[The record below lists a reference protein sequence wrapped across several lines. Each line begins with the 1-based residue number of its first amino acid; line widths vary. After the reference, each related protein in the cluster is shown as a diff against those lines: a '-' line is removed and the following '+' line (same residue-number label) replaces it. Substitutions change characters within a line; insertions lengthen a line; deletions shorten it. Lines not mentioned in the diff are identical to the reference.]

1 MARSTFMKKVLVT
14 GGTGFL
20 GLQIILQLLNKG
32 YDVRTTIRK
41 ESGKDRILK
50 VLQAN
55 NVKNLSKL
63 SFIKADLSSDDN
75 WVEAMQDRDGVFS
88 VASPVFFDKPK
99 NELDAIRPALNG
111 TMRILKA
118 ANESGVKR
126 VVMTSNFGAVGF
138 SKRSGV
144 TTEDD
149 WTDEN
154 QPGLSI
160 YEKSKLLA
168 EKAAWNYVNKADV
181 NLELV
186 TVNPVAIFGP
196 ALDAHV
202 SGSFDLL
209 KNLLSGKMNW
219 IPNLPLNVVDVRD
232 VADIQIR
239 AMELPEAA
247 GQRFIASA
255 NGQISMRE
263 IAKLIQKRR
272 PQVAGKVSSKNL
284 PDWVMDIAALF
295 NETAKEGKLMKS
307 MNRNVSN
314 QKAKRILRWEP
325 MSNNETTVL
334 SAVDSLIKYNEF

>member
-1 MARSTFMKKVLVT
+1 MKKVLVT

-20 GLQIILQLLNKG
+20 GLQIILQLLEKG

-41 ESGKDRILK
+41 DSGEERILK

-55 NVKNLSKL
+55 NAQNLKNL

-88 VASPVFFDKPK
+88 VASPVFFGKIK
-99 NELDAIRPALNG
+99 NEADAIKPALNG
-111 TMRILKA
+111 TLRILKA
-118 ANESGVKR
+118 ANQSGVKR

-138 SKRSGV
+138 SKRSGL
-144 TTEDD
+144 TTEKD

-154 QPGLSI
+154 QTGLSI

-168 EKAAWNYVNKADV
+168 EKAAWKYVDQPEV

-196 ALDAHV
+196 SLDAHV

-209 KNLLSGKMNW
+209 KNLLSGKMKL
-219 IPNLPLNVVDVRD
+219 IPDLPLNVVDVRD
-232 VADIQIR
+232 VAAIQIK
-239 AMELPEAA
+239 AMETPESA

-255 NGQISMRE
+255 DGKITMRE
-263 IAKLIQKRR
+263 IAKLIRTKR
-272 PQVAGKVSSKNL
+272 PQIAQNVSLKNL
-284 PDWVMDIAALF
+284 PNWVLNLAAVV
-295 NETAKEGKLMKS
+295 NETAREGKLMKD

-314 QKAKRILRWEP
+314 QKAKDMLNWMP
-325 MSNNETTVL
+325 QSDNEQTVL
-334 SAVDSLIKYNEF
+334 TAVDSLINYQEV

>member
-1 MARSTFMKKVLVT
+1 MKKVLVT

-20 GLQIILQLLNKG
+20 GLRIILQLLDEG

-41 ESGKDRILK
+41 ESGKNRILE
-50 VLQAN
+50 VLQSN
-55 NVKNLSKL
+55 DVKNLANL

-75 WVEAMQDRDGVFS
+75 WEAAMQDRDGIFS
-88 VASPVFFDKPK
+88 VASPVFFGKIK
-99 NELDAIRPALNG
+99 NEADAIRPALDG

-118 ANESGVKR
+118 ANKNGVKR

-138 SKRSGV
+138 SKKSGL
-144 TTEDD
+144 TTEVD

-154 QPGLSI
+154 QVGLSI

-168 EKAAWNYVNKADV
+168 EKAAWQYVKQPDV

-196 ALDAHV
+196 SLDAHV

-209 KNLLSGKMNW
+209 KNLLSGQMKL

-232 VADIQIR
+232 VATIQIK
-239 AMELPEAA
+239 AMETPAAA

-255 NGQISMRE
+255 DGKITMRE
-263 IAKLIQKRR
+263 IAKLIRTKR
-272 PQVAGKVSSKNL
+272 PQMAQKVSSRNL
-284 PDWVMDIAALF
+284 PDWMINVAANF
-295 NETAKEGKLMKS
+295 NETAREGKLLKDI
-307 MNRNVSN
+307 NRNVSN
-314 QKAKRILRWEP
+314 QKAKQVLGWQPI
-325 MSNNETTVL
+325 SNNEQTVL
-334 SAVDSLIKYNEF
+334 TAVDSLNRYHEA

>member
-1 MARSTFMKKVLVT
+1 MKKVLVT

-20 GLQIILQLLNKG
+20 GLQIILQLLDKD

-41 ESGKDRILK
+41 DSGEERILK

-55 NVKNLSKL
+55 NAQNLENL

-88 VASPVFFDKPK
+88 VASPVFFGKIK
-99 NELDAIRPALNG
+99 NESAAIKPALNG
-111 TMRILKA
+111 TLRILKA
-118 ANESGVKR
+118 ANQSGVKR

-138 SKRSGV
+138 SKRSGL
-144 TTEDD
+144 TTEKD

-154 QPGLSI
+154 QTGLSI

-168 EKAAWNYVNKADV
+168 EKAAWKYVDQPEV

-196 ALDAHV
+196 SLDAHV

-209 KNLLSGKMNW
+209 KNLLSGKMKL
-219 IPNLPLNVVDVRD
+219 IPDLPLNVVDVRD
-232 VADIQIR
+232 VAAIQIK
-239 AMELPEAA
+239 AMETPESA

-255 NGQISMRE
+255 DGKITMRE
-263 IAKLIQKRR
+263 IAKLIRTKR
-272 PQVAGKVSSKNL
+272 PQIAQNVSSKNL
-284 PDWVMDIAALF
+284 PNWVLNLAAVV
-295 NETAKEGKLMKS
+295 NETAREGKLMKD

-314 QKAKRILRWEP
+314 QKAKDMLNWIP
-325 MSNNETTVL
+325 QSDNEQTVL
-334 SAVDSLIKYNEF
+334 TAVDSLINYQEV

>member
-1 MARSTFMKKVLVT
+1 MKKVLVT

-20 GLQIILQLLNKG
+20 GLQIILQLLEKG

-41 ESGKDRILK
+41 DSGEERILK

-55 NVKNLSKL
+55 NAQNLENL

-88 VASPVFFDKPK
+88 VASPVFFGKIK
-99 NELDAIRPALNG
+99 NEADAIKPALNG
-111 TMRILKA
+111 TLRILKA
-118 ANESGVKR
+118 ANQSGVKR

-138 SKRSGV
+138 SKQGGL
-144 TTEDD
+144 TTEKD

-154 QPGLSI
+154 QTGLSI

-168 EKAAWNYVNKADV
+168 EKAAWKYVDQPEV

-196 ALDAHV
+196 SLDAHV

-209 KNLLSGKMNW
+209 KNLLSGKMKL

-232 VADIQIR
+232 VAAIQIK
-239 AMELPEAA
+239 AMETPEAA
-247 GQRFIASA
+247 GQRFIASTD
-255 NGQISMRE
+255 GKITMRE
-263 IAKLIQKRR
+263 IAKLIRTKR
-272 PQVAGKVSSKNL
+272 PQIAQNVSSKNL
-284 PDWVMDIAALF
+284 PNWLLNLAAVF
-295 NETAKEGKLMKS
+295 NETAREGKLMKN

-314 QKAKRILRWEP
+314 QKAKDMLDWIP
-325 MSNNETTVL
+325 QSDNEQTVL
-334 SAVDSLIKYNEF
+334 TAVDSLINYQEV

>member
-1 MARSTFMKKVLVT
+1 MKKVLVT

-41 ESGKDRILK
+41 DNGQDRILK

-55 NVKNLSKL
+55 NVKNISKL

-75 WVEAMQDRDGVFS
+75 WIEAMQDRDGVFS

-99 NELDAIRPALNG
+99 NEMDAIRPALNG

-118 ANESGVKR
+118 ANESGIKR

-138 SKRSGV
+138 SKKAGL

-154 QPGLSI
+154 QVGLSI

-168 EKAAWNYVNKADV
+168 EKAAWNYVNKEDV

-196 ALDAHV
+196 SLDAHV

-209 KNLLSGKMNW
+209 KNLLSGKMNR

-239 AMELPEAA
+239 AMETPQVA

-255 NGQISMRE
+255 DGQISMRE
-263 IAKLIQKRR
+263 IATLIQQKR
-272 PQVAGKVSSKNL
+272 PQAAGKVSSKSL
-284 PDWVMDIAALF
+284 PDWIMNVGSLF
-295 NETAKEGKLMKS
+295 NETAKEGKLMKN

-314 QKAKRILRWEP
+314 QKAKQILGWKP
-325 MSNNETTVL
+325 LSNSEEAVL
-334 SAVDSLIKYNEF
+334 GAVDSLIKYE

>member
-1 MARSTFMKKVLVT
+1 MKKVLVT

-20 GLQIILQLLNKG
+20 GLRIILQLLDEG

-41 ESGKDRILK
+41 ESGKNRILE

-55 NVKNLSKL
+55 DAKNLANL

-75 WVEAMQDRDGVFS
+75 WEAAMQDRDGVFS
-88 VASPVFFDKPK
+88 VASPVFFGKIE
-99 NELDAIRPALNG
+99 NEADAIRPALDG

-118 ANESGVKR
+118 ANKNGIKR

-138 SKRSGV
+138 SKGSGL
-144 TTEDD
+144 TTEAD

-154 QPGLSI
+154 QVGLSI

-168 EKAAWNYVNKADV
+168 EKAAWQYVKQPDV

-196 ALDAHV
+196 SLDAHI

-209 KNLLSGKMNW
+209 KNLLSGQMKL

-232 VADIQIR
+232 VATIQIK
-239 AMELPEAA
+239 AMETPAAA

-255 NGQISMRE
+255 DGKITMRE
-263 IAKLIQKRR
+263 IAKLIRTKR
-272 PQVAGKVSSKNL
+272 PQMAQKVSSRNL
-284 PDWVMDIAALF
+284 PDWMINVAANF
-295 NETAKEGKLMKS
+295 NETAREGKLLKDI
-307 MNRNVSN
+307 NRNVSN
-314 QKAKRILRWEP
+314 QKAKQVLGWQPI
-325 MSNNETTVL
+325 SNNEQTVL
-334 SAVDSLIKYNEF
+334 TAVDSLNRYHEA

>member
-1 MARSTFMKKVLVT
+1 MKKVLVT

-20 GLQIILQLLNKG
+20 GLQIILQLLEKG

-41 ESGKDRILK
+41 DSGEERILK

-55 NVKNLSKL
+55 NAQNLENL

-88 VASPVFFDKPK
+88 VASPVFFGKIK
-99 NELDAIRPALNG
+99 NEADAIKPALNG
-111 TMRILKA
+111 TLRILKA
-118 ANESGVKR
+118 ANQSGVKR

-138 SKRSGV
+138 SKQGGL
-144 TTEDD
+144 TTEKD
-149 WTDEN
+149 WTNEN
-154 QPGLSI
+154 QTGLSI

-168 EKAAWNYVNKADV
+168 EKAAWKYVDQPEV

-196 ALDAHV
+196 SLDAHV

-209 KNLLSGKMNW
+209 KNLLSGKMKL

-232 VADIQIR
+232 VAAIQIK
-239 AMELPEAA
+239 AMETPEAA

-255 NGQISMRE
+255 DGKITMRE
-263 IAKLIQKRR
+263 IAKLIRTKR
-272 PQVAGKVSSKNL
+272 PQIAQNVSSKNL
-284 PDWVMDIAALF
+284 PNWLLNLAAVF
-295 NETAKEGKLMKS
+295 NETAREGKLMKN

-314 QKAKRILRWEP
+314 QKAKDMLDWIP
-325 MSNNETTVL
+325 QSDNEQTVL
-334 SAVDSLIKYNEF
+334 TAVDSLINYQEV